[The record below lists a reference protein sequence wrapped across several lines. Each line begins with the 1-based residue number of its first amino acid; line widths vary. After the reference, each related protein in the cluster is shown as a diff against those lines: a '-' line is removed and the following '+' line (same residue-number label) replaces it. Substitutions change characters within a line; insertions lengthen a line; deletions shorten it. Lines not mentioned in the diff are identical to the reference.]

1 MGDFANLIEELSD
14 ELSSCKIEKCSK
26 NPKITII
33 IPAYNVEAYISEC
46 LLSVIKQSLKDIEII
61 VMNDGSTDCTLQII
75 KTFMQYDARI
85 RLIDEVNRGVG
96 AVKNDALKRARGEY
110 VMFIDSDDVIDTG
123 LLENTYNTIIDNNVD
138 VVVFGAYN
146 LINGKRRKS
155 SYGIDKLTPKYKNK
169 ILSNNIVQNIL
180 SKIPVLGMC
189 KLYNREF
196 LIKNNIYF
204 QEGCIGEDQIFFIKS
219 MLLLD
224 KLFILDKNSY
234 GYRRKR
240 NNSLTFNKQKKDN
253 SIILNFYAI
262 ESFLKNISLSDK
274 LKNELLYTYF
284 SRCIS
289 WFGKCEKSFKKEYFK
304 DLENLFDYVAQNYP
318 NFPKVK
324 ICEKDTYLI
333 LKLKLL
339 ILKIKDKINGK
350 CKSFNCNTCL

>member
-1 MGDFANLIEELSD
+1 MGDCANFIEELSD
-14 ELSSCKIEKCSK
+14 ELSFYRHDKYNE

-33 IPAYNVEAYISEC
+33 IPAYNVEDYISEC
-46 LLSVIKQSLKDIEII
+46 LFSVIKQSLKDIEII
-61 VMNDGSTDCTLQII
+61 VMNDGSTDCTLSII

-85 RLIDEVNRGVG
+85 RLISEANRGVG
-96 AVKNDALKRARGEY
+96 AVKNDALKHARGEY
-110 VMFIDSDDVIDTG
+110 VMFVDSDDVIDAG
-123 LLENTYNTIIDNNVD
+123 LLETTYNTIIDNNVD

-146 LINGKRRKS
+146 LTNGKRQKS
-155 SYGIDKLTPKYKNK
+155 SYGVNKLAQKYKNK

-180 SKIPVLGMC
+180 FKIPILGVC

-196 LIKNNIYF
+196 LIKNDIYF

-224 KLFILDKNSY
+224 KMFILDKNCY

-240 NNSLTFNKQKKDN
+240 NNSLTSNKKKKNN

-262 ESFLKNISLSDK
+262 ENFLATSDLPQK
-274 LKNELLYTYF
+274 LKDKILNKYF

-289 WFGKCEKSFKKEYFK
+289 WLGKCEKTFKKEYFK

-318 NFPKVK
+318 NFPKIK
-324 ICEKDTYLI
+324 IYEKDTYLI

-350 CKSFNCNTCL
+350 C